1 MVYAGF
7 SEPELTELACS
18 GTLSAMTHR
27 RVRRYMVVPF
37 VYVAVIFT
45 LLYLQF
51 SGNLTVRRTLGPL
64 QFTGT
69 LEAGE
74 DDIGYS
80 ITAARLEFA
89 GLIVELS
96 ADSPVIIRVP
106 DGEDEIL
113 VPIGYR
119 VEDEYIL
126 IELDDASI
134 LRFEVLSRET
144 MELQIVPEGSDQWPQ
159 DGTLVLPWRFAPG
172 VRLGAESVTGQL
184 VRDIRV
190 NDRYYF
196 FSVPAR
202 STIELNTQIVEL
214 PLDQS
219 LRMIRFAEQIS
230 RDVDIIATAFS
241 DGQRR
246 ITDEF
251 YRGAISQFRDV
262 AYLGWSTTRLNAG
275 SGTWAMR
282 DASPRF
288 SEEVLTAYLAEEW
301 DRGQFVTAF
310 NQMRRAADLHP
321 DQIGRLSAVFLG
333 NLRAV
338 WPAAIA
344 EDERQAEALAARIAR
359 DDVSVFHREDLLEFA
374 ALRGNEEVFRDAL
387 RLASEVSLHDIDV
400 PLAISL
406 AATHVLSS
414 HPTADSRST
423 TRRFLELFDDVVL
436 PAVRQFDERFFIET
450 GQNEIDPRVSLR
462 AGVALE
468 RSGRMEGNQLH
479 VTVGRNLVLSVLQ
492 LADSNGFIPRLIFF
506 DESGI
511 QRQEGAFGPEEIYQI
526 LIDNPSY
533 PRMVSLYDEV
543 GAGTYIWTLVPFPEI
558 DISPDQWSFTLEYP
572 RNRTH
577 FVLIRGV
584 PRFGTLNL
592 FNLVWRNDPSF
603 ELYIKGRHYDA
614 ATQTL
619 MIKYT
624 DDSVR
629 GDIII
634 TF

>member
-1 MVYAGF
+1 MVI
-7 SEPELTELACS
+7 
-18 GTLSAMTHR
+18 
-27 RVRRYMVVPF
+27 PF
-37 VYVAVIFT
+37 IYVAVIFT

-51 SGNLTVRRTLGPL
+51 SGNLTVRRSVGPL

-69 LEAGE
+69 IEAG
-74 DDIGYS
+74 DDDTGQN

-96 ADSPVIIRVP
+96 AASPMIIRTP
-106 DGEDEIL
+106 DGEEESLIP
-113 VPIGYR
+113 VGYR
-119 VEDEYIL
+119 MSDQQIL
-126 IELDDASI
+126 IEFDDASS
-134 LRFEVLSRET
+134 LRFEVLPRDT
-144 MELQIVPEGSDQWPQ
+144 VELQIVPEGTDLWPQ
-159 DGTLVLPWRFAPG
+159 DGTLVLPWRFASG
-172 VRLGAESVTGQL
+172 VRLGEESASGLL
-184 VRDIRV
+184 VRDISF
-190 NDRYYF
+190 NDQYYF

-202 STIELNTQIVEL
+202 STIELDTQTVEL
-214 PLDQS
+214 PLDLS
-219 LRMIRFAEQIS
+219 LRMVRFAEQIS
-230 RDVDIIATAFS
+230 REVDIIATAFG

-246 ITDEF
+246 IADEF
-251 YRGAISQFRDV
+251 FREAVGQYRDI
-262 AYLGWSTTRLNAG
+262 AYQGWSTTRLNAG

-282 DASPRF
+282 DATPRF
-288 SEEVLTAYLAEEW
+288 SEEILTAYLAEAW

-321 DQIGRLSAVFLG
+321 EQVGRLSAVFLG
-333 NLRAV
+333 NLREV

-344 EDERQAEALAARIAR
+344 RDAQEAGQIAERVAR
-359 DDVSVFHREDLLEFA
+359 DDVSVFHKEDLLEFT
-374 ALRGNEEVFRDAL
+374 ALRGGEELFRDTL
-387 RLASEVSLHDIDV
+387 RLASEVSLHDVDV

-406 AATHVLSS
+406 TATHVLSA
-414 HPTADSRST
+414 HPTSDSRTAS
-423 TRRFLELFDDVVL
+423 RRFLELFDDVIL

-450 GQNEIDPRVSLR
+450 GQNEIDLRLSLR

-468 RSGRMEGNQLH
+468 RSGRQEGNQLH
-479 VTVGRNLVLSVLQ
+479 VAVGRNLVLSVLQ
-492 LADSNGFIPRLIFF
+492 LADNNGFIPRVIFF
-506 DESGI
+506 DEVGV
-511 QRQEGAFGPEEIYQI
+511 QRQEGSFGPEEIYRV
-526 LIDNPSY
+526 LIDNPAY
-533 PRMVSLYDEV
+533 PRMVSLYDQV
-543 GAGTYIWTLVPFPEI
+543 GAGAYIWTLAAFPTI
-558 DISPDQWSFTLEYP
+558 TTGADQWQFTLEYP

-584 PRFGTLNL
+584 PPFRSLNL
-592 FNLVWRNDPSF
+592 FNLEWRNDPSF

>member
-1 MVYAGF
+1 
-7 SEPELTELACS
+7 
-18 GTLSAMTHR
+18 
-27 RVRRYMVVPF
+27 MVVPF

-202 STIELNTQIVEL
+202 STIELNAQIVEL

-251 YRGAISQFRDV
+251 YREAISQFRDV

-288 SEEVLTAYLAEEW
+288 SEEILTAYLAEAW

>member
-1 MVYAGF
+1 
-7 SEPELTELACS
+7 
-18 GTLSAMTHR
+18 
-27 RVRRYMVVPF
+27 MVVPF

-629 GDIII
+629 GDIIM

>member
-1 MVYAGF
+1 MVI
-7 SEPELTELACS
+7 
-18 GTLSAMTHR
+18 
-27 RVRRYMVVPF
+27 PF
-37 VYVAVIFT
+37 IYVAVIFT

-51 SGNLTVRRTLGPL
+51 SGNLTVRRSVGPL

-69 LEAGE
+69 IEAG
-74 DDIGYS
+74 DDDTGQN

-96 ADSPVIIRVP
+96 AASPMIIRTA
-106 DGEDEIL
+106 DGEEESLIP
-113 VPIGYR
+113 VGYR
-119 VEDEYIL
+119 MSDQQIL
-126 IELDDASI
+126 IEFDDTSS
-134 LRFEVLSRET
+134 LRFEVLPRDT
-144 MELQIVPEGSDQWPQ
+144 VELQIVPEGTDHWPQ
-159 DGTLVLPWRFAPG
+159 DGTLVLPWRFASG
-172 VRLGAESVTGQL
+172 VRLGEESASGPL
-184 VRDIRV
+184 VRDISF
-190 NDRYYF
+190 NDQYYF

-202 STIELNTQIVEL
+202 STIELHTRTVEL
-214 PLDQS
+214 PLDLS
-219 LRMIRFAEQIS
+219 LRMVRFAEQIS
-230 RDVDIIATAFS
+230 REVDIIATAFG

-246 ITDEF
+246 IADEF
-251 YRGAISQFRDV
+251 FREAVGQYRDI
-262 AYLGWSTTRLNAG
+262 AYQGWSTTRLNAG

-282 DASPRF
+282 DATPRF
-288 SEEVLTAYLAEEW
+288 SEEILTAYLAEAW

-321 DQIGRLSAVFLG
+321 EQVGRLSAVFLG
-333 NLRAV
+333 NLREV

-344 EDERQAEALAARIAR
+344 RDAQEAEQIAERVAR
-359 DDVSVFHREDLLEFA
+359 DDVSVFHKEDLLEFT
-374 ALRGNEEVFRDAL
+374 ALRGNEELFRDTL
-387 RLASEVSLHDIDV
+387 RLASEVSLHDVDV

-406 AATHVLSS
+406 TATHVLSA
-414 HPTADSRST
+414 HPTSDSRTAS
-423 TRRFLELFDDVVL
+423 RRFLELFDDVIL

-450 GQNEIDPRVSLR
+450 GQNEIDLRLSLR

-468 RSGRMEGNQLH
+468 RSGRQEGNQLH
-479 VTVGRNLVLSVLQ
+479 VAVGRNLVLSVLQ
-492 LADSNGFIPRLIFF
+492 LADNNGFIPRVIFF
-506 DESGI
+506 DEVGV
-511 QRQEGAFGPEEIYQI
+511 QRQEGSFGPEEIYRV
-526 LIDNPSY
+526 LIDNPAY
-533 PRMVSLYDEV
+533 PRMVSLYDQV
-543 GAGTYIWTLVPFPEI
+543 GAGAYIWTLAAFPTI
-558 DISPDQWSFTLEYP
+558 TTGADQWQFTLEYP

-584 PRFGTLNL
+584 PPFRSLNL
-592 FNLVWRNDPSF
+592 FNLEWRNDPSF

>member
-1 MVYAGF
+1 
-7 SEPELTELACS
+7 
-18 GTLSAMTHR
+18 
-27 RVRRYMVVPF
+27 MVVPF

-202 STIELNTQIVEL
+202 STIELNAQIVEL

>member
-1 MVYAGF
+1 MVI
-7 SEPELTELACS
+7 
-18 GTLSAMTHR
+18 
-27 RVRRYMVVPF
+27 PF
-37 VYVAVIFT
+37 IYVAVIFT

-51 SGNLTVRRTLGPL
+51 SGNLTVRRSVGPL

-69 LEAGE
+69 IEAG
-74 DDIGYS
+74 DDDTGQN

-96 ADSPVIIRVP
+96 AASPMIIQTP
-106 DGEDEIL
+106 DGEEKSLIP
-113 VPIGYR
+113 VGYR
-119 VEDEYIL
+119 MNDQQIL
-126 IELDDASI
+126 IEFDDTSS
-134 LRFEVLSRET
+134 LRFEVLPRDT
-144 MELQIVPEGSDQWPQ
+144 VELQIVPEGTDLWPQ
-159 DGTLVLPWRFAPG
+159 DGTLILPWRFASG
-172 VRLGAESVTGQL
+172 VRLGEESASGPL
-184 VRDIRV
+184 VRDISF
-190 NDRYYF
+190 NDQYYF

-202 STIELNTQIVEL
+202 STIELDTRTVEL
-214 PLDQS
+214 PLDLS
-219 LRMIRFAEQIS
+219 LRMVRFAEQIS
-230 RDVDIIATAFS
+230 REVDIIGTAFG

-246 ITDEF
+246 IADEF
-251 YRGAISQFRDV
+251 FREAVGQYRDI
-262 AYLGWSTTRLNAG
+262 AYQGWSTTRLNAG

-288 SEEVLTAYLAEEW
+288 SEEILTAYLAEAW

-321 DQIGRLSAVFLG
+321 EQVGRLSAVFLG
-333 NLRAV
+333 NLREV

-344 EDERQAEALAARIAR
+344 RDAQEAEQIAERVAR
-359 DDVSVFHREDLLEFA
+359 DDVSVFHKEDLLEFT
-374 ALRGNEEVFRDAL
+374 ALRGNEELFRDTL
-387 RLASEVSLHDIDV
+387 RLASEVSLHDVDV

-406 AATHVLSS
+406 TATHVLSA
-414 HPTADSRST
+414 HPTSDSRTAS
-423 TRRFLELFDDVVL
+423 RRFLELFDDVIL

-450 GQNEIDPRVSLR
+450 GQNEIDLRLSLR

-468 RSGRMEGNQLH
+468 RSGRQEGNQLH
-479 VTVGRNLVLSVLQ
+479 VAVGRNLVLSVLQ
-492 LADSNGFIPRLIFF
+492 LADNNGFIPRVIFF
-506 DESGI
+506 DEVGV
-511 QRQEGAFGPEEIYQI
+511 QRQEGSFGPEEIYRV
-526 LIDNPSY
+526 LIDNPAY
-533 PRMVSLYDEV
+533 PRMVSLYDQV
-543 GAGTYIWTLVPFPEI
+543 GAGAYIWTLVAFPTI
-558 DISPDQWSFTLEYP
+558 TTGPDQWQFTLEYP

-584 PRFGTLNL
+584 PPFRSLNL
-592 FNLVWRNDPSF
+592 FNLEWRNDPSF

>member
-1 MVYAGF
+1 
-7 SEPELTELACS
+7 
-18 GTLSAMTHR
+18 
-27 RVRRYMVVPF
+27 MVVPF